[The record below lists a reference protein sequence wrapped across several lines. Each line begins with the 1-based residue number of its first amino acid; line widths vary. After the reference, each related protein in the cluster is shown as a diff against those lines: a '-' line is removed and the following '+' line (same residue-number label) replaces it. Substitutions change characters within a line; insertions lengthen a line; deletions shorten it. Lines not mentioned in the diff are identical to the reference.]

1 MKNVLLAA
9 NWKSNK
15 TKFEAKDWL
24 KEVSAQSF
32 GEGLEVVILAP
43 FTLLDTISGY
53 IRVNDFPFKLGAQ
66 DVSPFDDGAYTGEVS
81 ARQIKEFADYVLIGH
96 SERRTNF
103 GESDEMV
110 RKKVERAIAQELKPI
125 VCISDLSQVANLKF
139 DQELTIAY
147 EPLEAIGTG
156 KPQDPDSVEF
166 MANQIRAKMSS
177 ARIIYGG
184 SVNADNLR
192 DYINLDGIEGALVG
206 GGSLNSSSFIDILKN
221 AI

>member
-1 MKNVLLAA
+1 MKNKLLAA

-24 KEVSAQSF
+24 VEISNYEVPT
-32 GEGLEVVILAP
+32 GLEVVIFPP
-43 FTLLDTISGY
+43 FTLLDIISGY
-53 IRVNDFPFKLGAQ
+53 VRVNSMPFKIGAQ
-66 DVSPFDDGAYTGEVS
+66 DISPFDSGAFTGEIS

-96 SERRTNF
+96 SERRINF

-166 MANQIRAKMSS
+166 MANQIRAKMN
-177 ARIIYGG
+177 ATRIIYGG

-192 DYINLDGIEGALVG
+192 DYVNLDGIEGALVG

>member
-1 MKNVLLAA
+1 MKKTLIAA

-15 TKFEAKDWL
+15 TKNEAKNWL
-24 KEVSAQSF
+24 EKVSVQNFEES
-32 GEGLEVVILAP
+32 LEVVILAP

-53 IRVNDFPFKLGAQ
+53 IRVNDLPFKLGAQ
-66 DVSPFDDGAYTGEVS
+66 DVSPFDSGAYTGEVS
-81 ARQIKEFADYVLIGH
+81 AAQIKEFADYVLIGH
-96 SERRTNF
+96 SERRANF

-139 DQELTIAY
+139 DQELIIAY

-156 KPQDPDSVEF
+156 KPQDPNSVES
-166 MANQIRAKMSS
+166 MANQIRAKMN
-177 ARIIYGG
+177 ATRIIYGG

-192 DYINLDGIEGALVG
+192 DYVNLDGIEGALVG

>member
-1 MKNVLLAA
+1 MKNKLLAA

-24 KEVSAQSF
+24 VEISNYEVPT
-32 GEGLEVVILAP
+32 GLEVVIFPP
-43 FTLLDTISGY
+43 FTLLDIISGY
-53 IRVNDFPFKLGAQ
+53 VRVNSMPFKIGAQ
-66 DVSPFDDGAYTGEVS
+66 DISPFDSGAFTGEIS

-96 SERRTNF
+96 SERRINF

-139 DQELTIAY
+139 DQELIIAY

-156 KPQDPDSVEF
+156 KPQDPNSVES
-166 MANQIRAKMSS
+166 MANQIRAKMS
-177 ARIIYGG
+177 ATRIIYGG
-184 SVNADNLR
+184 SINTDNLR